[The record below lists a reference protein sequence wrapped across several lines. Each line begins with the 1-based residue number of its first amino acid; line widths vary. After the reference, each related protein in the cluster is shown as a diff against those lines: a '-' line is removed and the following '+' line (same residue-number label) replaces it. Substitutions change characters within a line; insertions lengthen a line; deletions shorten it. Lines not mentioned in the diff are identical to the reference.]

1 MLDSLHLVNPSLDQ
15 AWYECLPTFCSLNN
29 FYLDEKQEIELNFDF
44 LGLFEPYIG
53 SFRIVRG
60 LKLQS
65 AKSLPNLLKFFRF
78 CSGLR
83 KFRFKFRSSSV
94 TIRMRKS
101 GEDTDQSDDS
111 VRSFLNLDDD
121 YDVLVGKQLKLER
134 VNSME
139 VLNFFEKLENNA
151 NSD

>member
-1 MLDSLHLVNPSLDQ
+1 
-15 AWYECLPTFCSLNN
+15 
-29 FYLDEKQEIELNFDF
+29 
-44 LGLFEPYIG
+44 
-53 SFRIVRG
+53 
-60 LKLQS
+60 
-65 AKSLPNLLKFFRF
+65 
-78 CSGLR
+78 
-83 KFRFKFRSSSV
+83 
-94 TIRMRKS
+94 MRKS